1 MAERSPSSTPG
12 VPVVAVLLS
21 WFIPGAGHLYLGRM
35 ATAAIF
41 FLVVEGLYLAGL
53 HFSGGMSFEYL
64 DPELRTKLAP
74 ILSPEAGNLGGYLFQ
89 MQRYGFGPGTP
100 RPFPDMMG
108 IGTLLTAL
116 SGILNVFVMVHAHV
130 STRIACE
137 PRTNRALGPGG
148 SRATAAAPTAA
159 GFLTWLVPG
168 LGHILQGR
176 RLRGLIIFVLLVG
189 LFALGTTLAEGSN
202 LSRERHFYYWSG
214 QFMLGL
220 PAILA
225 EHLMPQV
232 RVDHEIRYADAGLV
246 FGCVAGLLNILAI
259 LDAHG
264 YAEDRLLL
272 RADAAEPQVAPGSS
286 QPRSDSDPDSDSGV
300 DPGPVGEVTT

>member
-21 WFIPGAGHLYLGRM
+21 WFIPGAGHLYLGRI

-41 FLVVEGLYLAGL
+41 FLVVEGLYFAGL

-130 STRIACE
+130 STRMACD
-137 PRTNRALGPGG
+137 ALPKAKRG
-148 SRATAAAPTAA
+148 AAAAPTAA

-176 RLRGLIIFVLLVG
+176 RVRGLIVFVLLVG
-189 LFALGTTLAEGSN
+189 LFVLGTTLAEGSN

-225 EHLMPQV
+225 EHLMPRV
-232 RVDHEIRYADAGLV
+232 LVDHEIRYADAGLV

-264 YAEDRLLL
+264 YSEDRLLSKST
-272 RADAAEPQVAPGSS
+272 AGDPNPAGEPSSHDSESPATGPPEAAP
-286 QPRSDSDPDSDSGV
+286 DSDPMA
-300 DPGPVGEVTT
+300 VGEVTP